1 MYRPHFGRKK
11 LSQNRAKFS
20 PRLTYTPKKPKNR
33 CAAKKNRKERL
44 SDLAI
49 QSRHTDEIASNRGE
63 EK

>member
-20 PRLTYTPKKPKNR
+20 PRLTYTPKNQKKRCVSMEIPNANR
-33 CAAKKNRKERL
+33 SE
-44 SDLAI
+44 LAM
-49 QSRHTDEIASNRGE
+49 QSRHLDENASKRGE

>member
-11 LSQNRAKFS
+11 LSQNRAKFT

-33 CAAKKNRKERL
+33 CSARENRKEKM

-49 QSRHTDEIASNRGE
+49 QSRHRDENASNWGE
-63 EK
+63 KK

>member
-11 LSQNRAKFS
+11 LSQNRVKFS
-20 PRLTYTPKKPKNR
+20 PRLTYTPQKPKNR
-33 CAAKKNRKERL
+33 CGARENRKEKL

-49 QSRHTDEIASNRGE
+49 QSSHKDENASSRGE